1 MEAQGKKTG
10 YLTQD
15 FRLFYNRDRQ
25 KRSFPPHYHDFHKLM
40 ILLGGNVTYCIEGRS
55 YELLPGD
62 IVLVPEG
69 ALHYPVIHD
78 DTLYERIIFYLSDSF
93 FECWGDM
100 SRDLKTCF
108 TWSEKAQS
116 FLIRPGGENASRLAA
131 LSASLV
137 EAALDE
143 GSEAEVIRR
152 CRAMELLVLLCR
164 LLTDTGG
171 QPPAVPS
178 SSSPVI
184 ADVLAYLNDNLANE
198 DLCIDDAAAAVN
210 LDRSYLMHLFKAST
224 GYTIGRYVT
233 EKRLYAA
240 RALLDQGY
248 SVTEACFRSGFKN
261 YSAFYYAWRKKYASS
276 PQRGHESA
284 PQVEGE

>member
-100 SRDLKTCF
+100 SRDLKACF
-108 TWSEKAQS
+108 TWSEKTQS
-116 FLIRPGGENASRLAA
+116 FLIRPGGENALRLAA

-143 GSEAEVIRR
+143 GSGAEVIRR

-164 LLTDTGG
+164 LLTD
-171 QPPAVPS
+171 PDEPASMAPS
-178 SSSPVI
+178 SSHPVI
-184 ADVLAYLNDNLANE
+184 AEVLAYLNGNLTNE

-233 EKRLYAA
+233 EKRLYTA
-240 RALLDQGY
+240 RTLLDQGY
-248 SVTEACFRSGFKN
+248 SVTEACYRSGFKN

-276 PQRGHESA
+276 PQRGNESA

>member
-1 MEAQGKKTG
+1 MEVQGRKTG
-10 YLTQD
+10 YLRQD
-15 FRLFYNRDRQ
+15 FRLFYNRDRE
-25 KRSFPPHYHDFHKLM
+25 KRTFPPHYHDFHKLM
-40 ILLGGNVTYCIEGRS
+40 ILLGGNVTYWIEGRS

-62 IVLVPEG
+62 VVLVPEG

-93 FECWGDM
+93 FECWGQM
-100 SRDLKTCF
+100 SGELKKCF
-108 TWSEKAQS
+108 TSCEETHS
-116 FLIRPGGENASRLAA
+116 FLIRPGGENASRLSG
-131 LSASLV
+131 LYSSLV

-143 GSEAEVIRR
+143 GSGAEVVRR
-152 CRAMELLVLLCR
+152 CRAMELLVVLGR
-164 LLTDTGG
+164 LLADPGG
-171 QPPAVPS
+171 RSFTAPS
-178 SSSPVI
+178 SSNPVI

-276 PQRGHESA
+276 PQRGNDSA